1 MAEDVAL
8 VTGASSGIGAA
19 LARRLAEDG
28 RHLVLVARRADR
40 LEALARELEAAHA
53 IHAHAIACDL
63 VAPGAA
69 AALVADIERRGLHV
83 DWLVNNA
90 GFGTAGSFARLPVG
104 REIDEIRLN
113 VEVLVELTGRC
124 LPAMVARARGVV
136 MNVASVAAYSPGPL
150 MATYSATKAFV
161 LSFSEGIAAELRG
174 SGVHVLCVCPGFTRT
189 EFQDQARVDVT
200 SIPGFVWMP
209 PETVA
214 DQAVR
219 AVGRT
224 TVLVNGTMNSVMAT
238 AARFLPHALTSR
250 LVTSL
255 LKTEHA

>member
-19 LARRLAEDG
+19 LARRLARDG
-28 RHLVLVARRADR
+28 RHVVLVARRADR
-40 LEALARELEAAHA
+40 LEALARELESAHA
-53 IHAHAIACDL
+53 IRAHPIACDL
-63 VAPGAA
+63 VQPGAVST
-69 AALVADIERRGLHV
+69 LLADVERRGLVV

-90 GFGTAGSFARLPVG
+90 GFGTAGPFVRLPVG
-104 REIDEIRLN
+104 REIEEVRLN

-124 LPAMVARARGVV
+124 LPGMMARGRGVV
-136 MNVASVAAYSPGPL
+136 MNVASVAAFSPSPL
-150 MATYSATKAFV
+150 MATYAATKAFV
-161 LSFSEGIAAELRG
+161 LSFSEGLAAEVRG
-174 SGVHVLCVCPGFTRT
+174 SGVQVLCVCPGFTRT
-189 EFQDQARVDVT
+189 EFQAEAKVDV
-200 SIPGFVWMP
+200 SAIPGFAWMP

-224 TVLVNGTMNSVMAT
+224 TVLVNGTMNTVMAT
-238 AARFLPHALTSR
+238 AVRFLPHALTSR
-250 LVTSL
+250 IVTSL